1 MPESAVH
8 RSGEHRLQL
17 LEALGLLKAK
27 DDSGVAALARAARQA
42 CATSSAAV
50 SVGFGPESVI
60 SATAGIDRED
70 ARSLIANIL
79 PDLKAGSAFFEIDDI
94 DSDQSVAT
102 QDLKGIRSFAAAP
115 IVIAGVPLG
124 SLTVMS
130 AVANTLSA
138 GQRETLLSLAD
149 ATAELFTRRPLKP
162 FKNLPSKTP
171 HDAVEELVEELSA
184 VEAVERKLEDER
196 HQLASVIEATEVAIW
211 EFDVVRDEVAIN
223 ERWASLIGY
232 AKTDLEPVSIDTFE
246 SRIHIDDLALM
257 RDNLEKHLTGGARD
271 FECDIRMRHRDGH
284 WIWIMTRGRVVE
296 RDEEG
301 NPLRMFGVHLDIRE
315 RKEQEAYS
323 KQLSSLLE
331 STGRL
336 GRIGGWDLNLLTND
350 LIWTDETKRIHGVPL
365 DYEPDLQSA
374 INFYAPEA
382 REEVGAAV
390 DTATKTGQPWDLEVP
405 LIRANGA
412 RIWVHAQGCAVFEE
426 GRPVRLFG
434 AFQDITER
442 RALLQSVSEGRELH
456 RVTLESIG
464 DGVITTDPYGR
475 ITWLNPVAERL
486 TGWSPDIA
494 RGLSVN
500 DVYHLVTE
508 GTREPVENPIS
519 RCLVD
524 QRVVKNSSDTMLLAR
539 NGTEHGIEDSAA
551 PIINDE
557 GDLLGAVMVFH
568 DVTEQ
573 RRLSGEMRYRARHDS
588 LTGLSNRAEFESRLE
603 QLLLEAASTGSEHGV
618 LYIDLDQFKVVND
631 TCGHAIGDKLL
642 QKVASILAGSVRS
655 VDTVARL
662 GGDEF
667 GMILERCPAR
677 QTARVAEQVCQQIRD
692 FRFVHEEHRFRVGS
706 SIGLVQMHG
715 GWADVSS
722 VLQAADT
729 ACYAAKEAGRDR
741 VHIYADA
748 DEAIVNQRSETQWIR
763 RIEAALEND
772 RFVTHFQPIVPSQR
786 REWAGSQPRMELL
799 LRMVGEDDT
808 LIPPAAFLQV
818 AERFKLITRIDR
830 WVTNRAIEFL
840 SEEKLESATL
850 FVNLSGV
857 SITDPVFQDFTVAAF
872 EALEESQRQRIVFE
886 ITETAMISNLPLAR
900 EFLERLQKL
909 GVNIALDDFGSG
921 MASYGYL
928 KSLPLNYMKIDGQ
941 FVSSMLDD
949 ELALAAVRSFIDVAS
964 ILKIPTIAEHVDNE
978 AVLKAL
984 GEMGVTY
991 CQGYHL
997 GRPGASALDCLPRE
1011 TITTPS

>member
-1 MPESAVH
+1 MAEPAVH
-8 RSGEHRLQL
+8 RSEEQRLQL
-17 LEALGLLKAK
+17 LEALDLLKAK
-27 DDSGVAALARAARQA
+27 DDTGVDAIARAARQA
-42 CATSSAAV
+42 CATSSAVV
-50 SVGFGPESVI
+50 SVGFGAESVVR
-60 SATAGIDRED
+60 ATAGIDSDD
-70 ARSLIANIL
+70 AGAVIANVI
-79 PDLKAGSAFFEIDDI
+79 PDLKTGSSFFEIDYV

-115 IVIAGVPLG
+115 IVVAGIPLG

-149 ATAELFTRRPLKP
+149 ATAELFTRRPLTP

-171 HDAVEELVEELSA
+171 HDAIEELVEELSA
-184 VEAVERKLEDER
+184 VEAVERKLEAER
-196 HQLASVIEATEVAIW
+196 RQLAGVIEATEVAIW
-211 EFDVVRDEVAIN
+211 EFDVVHDEVAIN

-232 AKTDLEPVSIDTFE
+232 EKSELEPVTVDTFE
-246 SRIHIDDLALM
+246 SRIHVDDLATM
-257 RDNLEKHLTGGARD
+257 QSNLGKHLSGECRD
-271 FECDIRMRHRDGH
+271 FECDIRMRHKDGH
-284 WIWIMTRGRVVE
+284 WVWILTRGRVLE
-296 RDEEG
+296 RDADG

-315 RKEQEAYS
+315 RKEQEAYLT
-323 KQLSSLLE
+323 QLGSLLE

-382 REEVGAAV
+382 REEVSSAV
-390 DTATKTGQPWDLEVP
+390 DRATKTGQPWDLEVP

-442 RALLQSVSEGRELH
+442 RELLQSVSAGRELH

-486 TGWSPDIA
+486 TGWSPDTA

-500 DVYHLVTE
+500 DVYHLVNE
-508 GTREPVENPIS
+508 GTREPIDNPIS
-519 RCLVD
+519 RCLVE
-524 QRVVKNSSDTMLLAR
+524 QRIVKNAADTMLLAR
-539 NGTEHGIEDSAA
+539 DGTEHGIEDSAA
-551 PIINDE
+551 PIINDQ

-603 QLLLEAASTGSEHGV
+603 RLLLEAADTGSEHGV

-642 QKVASILAGSVRS
+642 QKIASILGGAVRS
-655 VDTVARL
+655 IDTVARL

-715 GWADVSS
+715 GWASVSA

-741 VHIYADA
+741 VHVYAEA

-763 RIEAALEND
+763 RIEEALEND
-772 RFVTHFQPIVPSQR
+772 RFVTHFQPIVSSKR
-786 REWAGSQPRMELL
+786 ADWAGSTPRMELL
-799 LRMVGEDDT
+799 LRMVGEEDE

-840 SEEKLESATL
+840 GDEKLKAATL

-857 SITDPVFQDFTVAAF
+857 SITDPVFQDFTVTAF
-872 EALEESQRQRIVFE
+872 KALEESRRQRIVFE

-941 FVSSMLDD
+941 FVSSMLED

-964 ILKIPTIAEHVDNE
+964 ILNIPTIAEHVDNE
-978 AVLKAL
+978 AVLEAL
-984 GEMGVTY
+984 GDMGVTY

-997 GRPGASALDCLPRE
+997 GRPGPSPEECLPKE
-1011 TITTPS
+1011 TNVTSP